1 MNKIFKPFILFFKM
15 IYKFIDKAIV
25 VPISRLVYR
34 INEISRNN
42 SGKLERILK
51 LLYVVMIVA
60 IVFLASVL
68 LKDWGVFTFIKTLL
82 SVISPLFIGFVI
94 AWLFNPAVKKLEK
107 KKIPRIAGSLIVYAI
122 FLIFLVVF
130 IKILVPTIYIQLNEL
145 VGSLPEIFNEV
156 KLATNKLFESL
167 NDMNGIDLTSVK
179 VNLFT
184 TLENWFTNFTT
195 SLPEFILTVV
205 TSFFSKL
212 MTIAFGLII
221 GLYMLFD
228 FDSIS
233 KHLIS
238 LLPKK
243 HRKDADVLITD
254 ISTEVR
260 KCVNGTLTV
269 ASMVFVG
276 DSIGFAIIGLQAP
289 LLFGLFCGITDLIP
303 YVGPYIGGIAAVII
317 GFSQSTFTGVMAII
331 ICCVVQCLENFV
343 LQPLIMSKT
352 MKLHP
357 VTIIIGLLIF
367 EHFFGIVGMI
377 LATPII
383 ALLKVIYYFTIDKL
397 NLFNDEVVED

>member
-1 MNKIFKPFILFFKM
+1 MLKFRNKE
-15 IYKFIDKAIV
+15 
-25 VPISRLVYR
+25 
-34 INEISRNN
+34 INIEEVN
-42 SGKLERILK
+42 SVLSLSKRILK

-130 IKILVPTIYIQLNEL
+130 IKILVPTIYVQLNEL
-145 VGSLPEIFNEV
+145 VGNLPEIFNEV

-243 HRKDADVLITD
+243 HQKDADVLITN

>member
-1 MNKIFKPFILFFKM
+1 MLKFRNKE
-15 IYKFIDKAIV
+15 
-25 VPISRLVYR
+25 
-34 INEISRNN
+34 INIEEVN
-42 SGKLERILK
+42 SVLSLSKRILK

-82 SVISPLFIGFVI
+82 SVISPLFIGFII

-130 IKILVPTIYIQLNEL
+130 IKILVPTIYVQLNEL
-145 VGSLPEIFNEV
+145 VGNLPEIFNEV

-238 LLPKK
+238 LLPKR
-243 HRKDADVLITD
+243 HQKDADVLITD

-317 GFSQSTFTGVMAII
+317 GFSQSTFTGIMAII

-397 NLFNDEVVED
+397 NLFKDEVVED

>member
-1 MNKIFKPFILFFKM
+1 MLKFRNKE
-15 IYKFIDKAIV
+15 
-25 VPISRLVYR
+25 
-34 INEISRNN
+34 INIEEVN
-42 SGKLERILK
+42 SVLSLSKRILK

-82 SVISPLFIGFVI
+82 SVISPLFIGFII

-130 IKILVPTIYIQLNEL
+130 IKILVPTIYVQLNEL
-145 VGSLPEIFNEV
+145 VGNLPEIFNEV

-238 LLPKK
+238 LLPKR
-243 HRKDADVLITD
+243 HQKDADVLITD

-317 GFSQSTFTGVMAII
+317 GFSQSTFTGIMAII

-357 VTIIIGLLIF
+357 VTIIIGLLLF

-397 NLFNDEVVED
+397 NLFKDEVVED

>member
-1 MNKIFKPFILFFKM
+1 MLKFRNKE
-15 IYKFIDKAIV
+15 
-25 VPISRLVYR
+25 
-34 INEISRNN
+34 INIEEVN
-42 SGKLERILK
+42 SVLSLSKRILK

-82 SVISPLFIGFVI
+82 SVISPLFIGFII

-130 IKILVPTIYIQLNEL
+130 IKILVPTIYVQLNEL
-145 VGSLPEIFNEV
+145 VGNLPEIFNEV

-243 HRKDADVLITD
+243 HQKDADVLITD

-397 NLFNDEVVED
+397 NLFKDEVVED

>member
-1 MNKIFKPFILFFKM
+1 MLKFRNKE
-15 IYKFIDKAIV
+15 
-25 VPISRLVYR
+25 
-34 INEISRNN
+34 INIEEVN
-42 SGKLERILK
+42 SVLSLSKRILK

-82 SVISPLFIGFVI
+82 SVISPLFIGFII

-130 IKILVPTIYIQLNEL
+130 IKILVPTIYVQLNEL
-145 VGSLPEIFNEV
+145 VGNLPEIFNEV

-243 HRKDADVLITD
+243 YRKDADVLITD

>member
-1 MNKIFKPFILFFKM
+1 MLKFRNKE
-15 IYKFIDKAIV
+15 
-25 VPISRLVYR
+25 
-34 INEISRNN
+34 INIEEVN
-42 SGKLERILK
+42 SVLSLSKRILK

-82 SVISPLFIGFVI
+82 SVIFPLFIGFII

-145 VGSLPEIFNEV
+145 VGNLPEIFNEV

-331 ICCVVQCLENFV
+331 ICCIVQCLENFV

>member
-1 MNKIFKPFILFFKM
+1 MLKFRNKE
-15 IYKFIDKAIV
+15 
-25 VPISRLVYR
+25 
-34 INEISRNN
+34 INIEEVN
-42 SGKLERILK
+42 SVLSLSKRILK

-82 SVISPLFIGFVI
+82 SVISPLFIGFII

-130 IKILVPTIYIQLNEL
+130 IKILVPTIYVQLNEL
-145 VGSLPEIFNEV
+145 VGNLPEIFNEV

-238 LLPKK
+238 LLPKR
-243 HRKDADVLITD
+243 HQKDADVLITD

-317 GFSQSTFTGVMAII
+317 GFSQSTFTGIMAII

>member
-1 MNKIFKPFILFFKM
+1 MLKFRNKEINIEE
-15 IYKFIDKAIV
+15 V
-25 VPISRLVYR
+25 NSVISL
-34 INEISRNN
+34 S
-42 SGKLERILK
+42 KRILK

-82 SVISPLFIGFVI
+82 SVISPLFIGFII

-130 IKILVPTIYIQLNEL
+130 IKILVPTIYVQLNEL
-145 VGSLPEIFNEV
+145 VGNLPEIFNEV

-243 HRKDADVLITD
+243 HQKDADVLITD

-317 GFSQSTFTGVMAII
+317 GFSQSTFIGVMAII

>member
-1 MNKIFKPFILFFKM
+1 MLKFRNKE
-15 IYKFIDKAIV
+15 
-25 VPISRLVYR
+25 
-34 INEISRNN
+34 INIEEVN
-42 SGKLERILK
+42 SVLSLSKRILK

-82 SVISPLFIGFVI
+82 SVISPLFIGFII

-130 IKILVPTIYIQLNEL
+130 IKILVPTIYVQLNEL
-145 VGSLPEIFNEV
+145 VGNLPEIFNEV

-243 HRKDADVLITD
+243 HQKDADVLITD

-317 GFSQSTFTGVMAII
+317 GFSQSTFIGVMAII

>member
-1 MNKIFKPFILFFKM
+1 MLKFRNKE
-15 IYKFIDKAIV
+15 
-25 VPISRLVYR
+25 
-34 INEISRNN
+34 INIEEVN
-42 SGKLERILK
+42 SVLSLSKRILK

-82 SVISPLFIGFVI
+82 SVISPLFIGFII

-145 VGSLPEIFNEV
+145 VGNLPEIFNEV

-184 TLENWFTNFTT
+184 TLENWVTNFTT

-243 HRKDADVLITD
+243 HRKDADLLITD

-331 ICCVVQCLENFV
+331 ICCIVQCLENFV

>member
-1 MNKIFKPFILFFKM
+1 MLKFRNKE
-15 IYKFIDKAIV
+15 
-25 VPISRLVYR
+25 
-34 INEISRNN
+34 INIEEVN
-42 SGKLERILK
+42 SVLSLSKRILK

-82 SVISPLFIGFVI
+82 SVISPLFIGFII

-130 IKILVPTIYIQLNEL
+130 IKILVPTIYVQLNEL
-145 VGSLPEIFNEV
+145 VGNLPEIFNEV

-317 GFSQSTFTGVMAII
+317 GFSQSTFTGIMAII

-397 NLFNDEVVED
+397 NLFKDEVVED

>member
-1 MNKIFKPFILFFKM
+1 MLKFRNKE
-15 IYKFIDKAIV
+15 
-25 VPISRLVYR
+25 
-34 INEISRNN
+34 INIEEVN
-42 SGKLERILK
+42 SVLSLSKRILK

-82 SVISPLFIGFVI
+82 SVISPLFIGFII

-130 IKILVPTIYIQLNEL
+130 IKILVPTIYVQLNEL
-145 VGSLPEIFNEV
+145 VGNLPEIFNEV

-243 HRKDADVLITD
+243 HQKDADALITD

-317 GFSQSTFTGVMAII
+317 GFSQSTFTGIMAII

-397 NLFNDEVVED
+397 NLFKDEAVED

>member
-1 MNKIFKPFILFFKM
+1 MLKFRNKE
-15 IYKFIDKAIV
+15 
-25 VPISRLVYR
+25 
-34 INEISRNN
+34 INIEEVN
-42 SGKLERILK
+42 SVLSLSKRILK

-276 DSIGFAIIGLQAP
+276 DSIGSAIIGLQAP

>member
-1 MNKIFKPFILFFKM
+1 MLKFRNKE
-15 IYKFIDKAIV
+15 
-25 VPISRLVYR
+25 
-34 INEISRNN
+34 INIEEVN
-42 SGKLERILK
+42 SVLSLSKRILK

-82 SVISPLFIGFVI
+82 SVISPLFIGFII

-130 IKILVPTIYIQLNEL
+130 IKILVPTIYVQLNEL
-145 VGSLPEIFNEV
+145 VGNLPEIFNEV

-243 HRKDADVLITD
+243 HQKDADVLITD

-317 GFSQSTFTGVMAII
+317 GFSQSTFTGIMAII

-357 VTIIIGLLIF
+357 VTIIIGLLLF

-397 NLFNDEVVED
+397 NLFKDEAVED

>member
-1 MNKIFKPFILFFKM
+1 MLKFRNKE
-15 IYKFIDKAIV
+15 
-25 VPISRLVYR
+25 
-34 INEISRNN
+34 INIEEVN
-42 SGKLERILK
+42 SVLSLSKRILK

-82 SVISPLFIGFVI
+82 SVISPLFIGFII

-130 IKILVPTIYIQLNEL
+130 IKILVPTIYVQLNEL
-145 VGSLPEIFNEV
+145 VGNLPEIFNEV

-243 HRKDADVLITD
+243 HQKDADVLITN

-331 ICCVVQCLENFV
+331 ICCIVQCLENFV